1 MRIAI
6 TGISG
11 FLGKQLAV
19 FFSKENEVFG
29 ISTSGFQMEGVAVY
43 NFDQLPQINDP
54 ELIIHCH
61 AAVASGQTL
70 VSQQE
75 LIDGN
80 LLATAQIIHQFPLA
94 AHLYVSTVAVYGNSS
109 EIRNEQSFESPVTAY
124 AVSKYEAE
132 KKVLKIQKSAIL
144 RLASL
149 YGPQMKE
156 NTLIPNYVKQA
167 LQNGKIE
174 VWGNGERKQNYFHI
188 SDAITLINAIIK
200 NKTWNQPIFLGC
212 SDKEFSNLEIATI
225 ISDETAAG
233 IVFSNEDQSLSVQYD
248 NSFTQKS
255 LNWQPQ
261 MAIDEGI
268 KQYVSWKKRQS

>member
-1 MRIAI
+1 
-6 TGISG
+6 
-11 FLGKQLAV
+11 
-19 FFSKENEVFG
+19 
-29 ISTSGFQMEGVAVY
+29 MEGIAVY

-61 AAVASGQTL
+61 AAVASGQTV

-80 LLATAQIIHQFPLA
+80 VLATAQIIKQFPSA
-94 AHLYVSTVAVYGNSS
+94 AHLYVSTVGVYGNSS
-109 EIRNEQSFESPVTAY
+109 EIRNEQSSESPVTAY
-124 AVSKYEAE
+124 AASKYKAE
-132 KKVLKIQKSAIL
+132 KEVLTIPKSAIV
-144 RLASL
+144 RLSSL

-156 NTLIPNYVKQA
+156 NTLIPNYVNQA

-174 VWGNGERKQNYFHI
+174 VWGTGERRQNYFHI
-188 SDAITLINAIIK
+188 SDAMTLIHAIVK
-200 NKTWNQPIFLGC
+200 NNVWNQQIFLGC
-212 SDKEFSNLEIATI
+212 SDKGFSNLEIATI
-225 ISDETAAG
+225 ISDETAAA
-233 IVFSNEDQSLSVQYD
+233 IVFINEDESLSVQYD

>member
-11 FLGKQLAV
+11 FLGKHLAV
-19 FFSKENEVFG
+19 FFSNENEVFG
-29 ISTSGFQMEGVAVY
+29 ISTSGFQMEGIAVY
-43 NFDQLPQINDP
+43 DFDQLAHINNP

-61 AAVASGQTL
+61 AAVASGQTV

-80 LLATAQIIHQFPLA
+80 ILATAHIIKQFPSA
-94 AHLYVSTVAVYGNSS
+94 AHLYVSSVGVYGNSP
-109 EIRNEQSFESPVTAY
+109 EICNEQSSELPVTAY
-124 AVSKYEAE
+124 AASKYEAE
-132 KKVLKIQKSAIL
+132 KKVLKIPKSAIV
-144 RLASL
+144 RLTSL

-156 NTLIPNYVKQA
+156 NTLIPNYVNQA
-167 LQNGKIE
+167 IQNGKIE
-174 VWGNGERKQNYFHI
+174 VWGTGERKQNYFHI
-188 SDAITLINAIIK
+188 SDAIRLIDAIVK
-200 NKTWNQPIFLGC
+200 NKAWDRQIFLGC

-225 ISDETAAG
+225 ISDETAAE
-233 IVFSNEDQSLSVQYD
+233 IVFRNQDDSLSVQYD